1 MLNKNLQVIRLKKN
15 REASVARHHPWVF
28 SGAIDQI
35 VGDVKSGDFVRVLDN
50 KNQLLGIGAYSES
63 SQIRVRILSF
73 AGEEINTEF
82 FAGRIERAFIKRQHL
97 LSQPNRTACR
107 LIYGESDQLPGLIV
121 DKYEGYLVCQFLFAG
136 LEPWRSEIIPLL
148 AKFSGCN
155 GIYERSDTTSR
166 DKEGL
171 TQTTGVLW
179 GEAPPALIRIN
190 ENDMLFDVDVAT
202 GQKTGFFLDQ
212 AENRQY
218 LRKHSADQKVLN
230 CFAYTGGFS
239 VAALLGGATQVIS
252 VDSSAPA
259 LELLQS
265 NLNANGLGAANH
277 STVNGNVFQVLRD
290 YQTSGEH
297 FDIVVLDPPK
307 FAENKN
313 QVNKAARAYKD
324 LALQACKVINPGGL
338 LVTFSCSG
346 SIEMNLFQKI
356 TSDALLDANRQGE
369 IVHYLHQGEDHPIA
383 LEFPESQYLKGL
395 ACRVN

>member
-15 REASVARHHPWVF
+15 REASVVRHHPWVF

-35 VGDVKSGDFVRVLDN
+35 VGEVRSGDFVRVLDN
-50 KNQLLGIGAYSES
+50 KNQLLGIGAYSET

-73 AGEEINTEF
+73 SGEEINSDF
-82 FAGRIERAFIKRQHL
+82 FAGRIERAFLKRQRL

-121 DKYEGYLVCQFLFAG
+121 DKYNDYLVCQFLFAG
-136 LEPWRSEIIPLL
+136 LEPWKSIIIPLL
-148 AKFSGCN
+148 AKFSGCK
-155 GIYERSDTTSR
+155 GIFERSDTNSR

-171 TQTTGVLW
+171 TQTTGVIW
-179 GEAPPALIRIN
+179 GETPPTLIRIN
-190 ENDMLFDVDVAT
+190 ENDMLFDVDVVN

-218 LRKHSADQKVLN
+218 LRAISENKKVLN

-239 VAALLGGATQVIS
+239 VAALLGGASQVTS

-259 LELLQS
+259 LDLLQT
-265 NLNANGLGAANH
+265 NLAANGLEAGNH
-277 STVNGNVFQVLRD
+277 KTVNGNVFQILRD
-290 YQTSGEH
+290 YQTSGEQV
-297 FDIVVLDPPK
+297 DIVVLDPPK

-324 LALQACKVINPGGL
+324 LALQACKVITSGGSL
-338 LVTFSCSG
+338 ITFSCSG

-369 IVHYLHQGEDHPIA
+369 IVHYLHQGEDHPIG